1 MGGLVADTYNCVT
14 TLAPRPAERL
24 PIDMSPEEINEL
36 FASVLPRLRKAAQ
49 KMFRNPQDSEDA
61 LQEALL
67 LAFRKLHQFEGR
79 SSFCTWVHSIV
90 RNTSRVYYRRAK
102 AHPTIST
109 DQEQQGED
117 GPAEE
122 TAFVDQ
128 RPSPEE
134 SYVQRERSE
143 IFQKAAD
150 ELPDK
155 YHAAVCLFYAKGL
168 GEEAT
173 AKTLG
178 ITVSALKAQLH
189 RSRILLSY
197 RIRKACM
204 PDIRRELLHARP
216 FLRKRSVA
224 RTRSRV
230 VRNAAPCRK
239 LQAMVN

>member
-1 MGGLVADTYNCVT
+1 MAETYNCVT
-14 TLAPRPAERL
+14 ALNQRPAVRL
-24 PIDMSPEEINEL
+24 PIDMNPEEVNEL
-36 FASVLPRLRKAAQ
+36 FASCLPRLRKAAQ

-79 SSFCTWVHSIV
+79 SSFSTWVHSIV

-109 DQEQQGED
+109 DQEQRGED
-117 GPAEE
+117 GSAEE
-122 TAFVDQ
+122 IAFVDQ
-128 RPSPEE
+128 RPTPEE
-134 SYVQRERSE
+134 SYARRERSE

-150 ELPDK
+150 KLPDK

-173 AKTLG
+173 AKALG

-204 PDIRRELLHARP
+204 PDVRGELLHARP

-224 RTRSRV
+224 RTRGRV
-230 VRNAAPCRK
+230 VRNTAHYRK
-239 LQAMVN
+239 LEVMMN

>member
-1 MGGLVADTYNCVT
+1 MAATYNCAT
-14 TLAPRPAERL
+14 TLDHRPAERL
-24 PIDMSPEEINEL
+24 PINMSPEELNEL
-36 FASVLPRLRKAAQ
+36 FASIVPRLRKAAK

-117 GPAEE
+117 GIAED

-128 RPSPEE
+128 RPTPEE
-134 SYVQRERSE
+134 SYVRRERSE
-143 IFQKAAD
+143 IFQNAAD

-155 YHAAVCLFYAKGL
+155 YQVAVYLFYSKEL

-173 AKTLG
+173 AKALG
-178 ITVSALKAQLH
+178 ITVSALTAQLH

-204 PDIRRELLHARP
+204 PDAGRELLHARP

-224 RTRSRV
+224 RSRNRV
-230 VRNAAPCRK
+230 VRNVAGCRK